1 MARAMKLNAI
11 LHVPFETV
19 GSIEEWAATNGHAL
33 SFTRMYHDEPLPAL
47 DSFDGIIVMGGP
59 MGAYDDHLFSWLS
72 REKMY
77 LQSAIREKKKILG
90 ICLGAQLVAAV
101 LGSVVHKNP
110 YKEIGWFPIR
120 KMFDAHKLFPAF
132 ASSPVQ
138 TVFHWHG
145 DTFEIPHG
153 SQRLFESDGCKN
165 QAFLYNDHVLGLQF
179 HLELTASSLGGLIQN
194 CQNELISERYI
205 QWEDQIKNLH
215 ATYFPENKRIL
226 FSLLDSFFTS

>member
-11 LHVPFETV
+11 LHVPFENV
-19 GSIEEWAATNGHAL
+19 GSIEEWAATNGHTL
-33 SFTRMYHDEPLPAL
+33 SFTRMYNDEPLPAL
-47 DSFDGIIVMGGP
+47 NSFDGLIVMGGP
-59 MGAYDDHLFSWLS
+59 MGAYDDHLFPWLS

-77 LQSAIREKKKILG
+77 LQSTMREKKKILG
-90 ICLGAQLVAAV
+90 ICLGAQLMAAV

-120 KMFDAHKLFPAF
+120 KTFVAHKFFPAF
-132 ASSPVQ
+132 ASSPTQ

-145 DTFEIPHG
+145 DTFEIPHS

-179 HLELTASSLGGLIQN
+179 HLEITASGLDGLIQN
-194 CQNELISERYI
+194 CQNELIEDHYI
-205 QWEDQIKNLH
+205 QLEDRLKELH
-215 ATYFPENKRIL
+215 TTYSSENKRIL
-226 FSLLDSFFTS
+226 FSLLDSFFTA